1 MRVYNVILA
10 ILAVT
15 VMLSWATLDSAE
27 TEKARSEGE
36 SSDLQQKDRAPAPE
50 EEPEGEEQ
58 VVRFTNDDLPGLWPM
73 DRRAEPEGEVE
84 EGAESTEKDAEPG
97 LDEAME
103 EFEKE
108 AVQQQIVETR
118 KTISQLEA
126 RLVYLQSRQRSVQNP
141 LLKRVTP
148 STPEEEEAVGGM
160 SNVERLN
167 WVKDQIAETEAALG
181 EARTELEEF
190 LRR

>member
-1 MRVYNVILA
+1 M
-10 ILAVT
+10 
-15 VMLSWATLDSAE
+15 
-27 TEKARSEGE
+27 
-36 SSDLQQKDRAPAPE
+36 
-50 EEPEGEEQ
+50 
-58 VVRFTNDDLPGLWPM
+58 
-73 DRRAEPEGEVE
+73 
-84 EGAESTEKDAEPG
+84 
-97 LDEAME
+97 
-103 EFEKE
+103 
-108 AVQQQIVETR
+108 ETR

-167 WVKDQIAETEAALG
+167 WVKDQIAETEEALG
-181 EARTELEEF
+181 EARTELEEL